1 MKRCFLLKTLKNYPK
16 KWKKNIEENEVIV
29 EQPQTAEGDQS
40 TSQANTTAS
49 K

>member
-1 MKRCFLLKTLKNYPK
+1 MTEEQRKYANKVLAEVGD
-16 KWKKNIEENEVIV
+16 EENEVIV